1 MCEWEGRER
10 QGESRRQ
17 LGDCLLLSNMGMNY
31 GKERRKGEE
40 GDGAPYIQVVGK
52 VTSKATIYL

>member
-1 MCEWEGRER
+1 VNGKA
-10 QGESRRQ
+10 GKGKESPPRQ

>member
-1 MCEWEGRER
+1 VCVKGK
-10 QGESRRQ
+10 ESPPRQ